1 MGPVHAVG
9 RGAAARRA
17 SHSLLLWVSHPGQTD
32 CVGITHSAS
41 WATPISR
48 QRFLGIAPFSEL
60 HARCTIARGG
70 WAMVDR
76 RRVLLGARIRELRAE
91 RGLSQERLA
100 EAMQANVTYLS
111 SIERGRENPTLDFLI
126 KLSDALRVDL
136 VDLVNFSW
144 LGMNERD
151 LRKQLKG
158 GIDALD
164 IDRLRELLA
173 MMKARQL

>member
-1 MGPVHAVG
+1 
-9 RGAAARRA
+9 
-17 SHSLLLWVSHPGQTD
+17 
-32 CVGITHSAS
+32 
-41 WATPISR
+41 
-48 QRFLGIAPFSEL
+48 
-60 HARCTIARGG
+60 
-70 WAMVDR
+70 MVDR